1 MIRTILQL
9 LVNQLT
15 TYILQINEDI
25 EEPPV
30 VLGNI
35 GLSNA
40 LGGSESYM
48 QDKIVL
54 SLVNLIEEVTLKN
67 ASPYRSN
74 SFQPEIENPPTF
86 LNLFLL
92 FTSNFTSPQGGGS
105 SSQTPYN
112 NGITLLSNVIEFF
125 QSQNVFTP
133 QNAPDPEIVQNPSL
147 QDIRIA
153 VELYPLTFEQV
164 NHLWGSLGGKQMPF
178 VMYKARVLPLQR
190 ERTTRRGANI
200 QDFQTKTK
208 QSINLSL

>member
-15 TYILQINEDI
+15 SYILQVNEDI

-54 SLVNLIEEVTLKN
+54 SLVNLIEETTMKN
-67 ASPYRSN
+67 SSPYRSA
-74 SFQPEIENPPTF
+74 SFQPEVENPPIF
-86 LNLFLL
+86 VNLFLL
-92 FTSNFTSPQGGGS
+92 FTSNFTSPQGAGS
-105 SSQTPYN
+105 SSQIPYN
-112 NGITLLSNVIEFF
+112 NGITLLSTVIEFF
-125 QSQNVFTP
+125 QSQNIFTA
-133 QNAPDPEIVQNPSL
+133 QNSPAMDIIQNPSL

-153 VELYPLTFEQV
+153 VDLYPLTFEQV

-178 VMYKARVLPLQR
+178 VMYKARVLPLKR
-190 ERTTRRGANI
+190 EKITARGGLI
-200 QDFQTKTK
+200 QDVQTK
-208 QSINLSL
+208 INHIHE